1 LTLNENQ
8 YPEFFHVCE
17 KYSSQWKSTN
27 STTIEMLFLQLLS
40 YYVKTFNSKQ
50 FVVSIQ
56 TRMPVMKIDKNWHN
70 RKLLIE
76 GNNYSF
82 CFFFI
87 FQFSR
92 IDPTDIKRSL
102 CQTMQSSRSINY
114 FRDTL
119 NAALNYFG
127 RKQKETK
134 KMISNKSTIEN
145 NDDDLIEIINDDEN
159 ELPIIEQSNLL
170 HNSYRLFYKKF
181 PISVARDVN
190 IKQARIREYYR
201 HIFDNKKNILPNG
214 IIQLNSLENQ
224 FEEAFQYDFEITD
237 ENDDDQNENHVHLL
251 EGSESNDDEEEE
263 EQIDTAML
271 VQ

>member
-1 LTLNENQ
+1 
-8 YPEFFHVCE
+8 
-17 KYSSQWKSTN
+17 
-27 STTIEMLFLQLLS
+27 
-40 YYVKTFNSKQ
+40 
-50 FVVSIQ
+50 
-56 TRMPVMKIDKNWHN
+56 
-70 RKLLIE
+70 
-76 GNNYSF
+76 
-82 CFFFI
+82 
-87 FQFSR
+87 
-92 IDPTDIKRSL
+92 
-102 CQTMQSSRSINY
+102 MQSSRSINY

-127 RKQKETK
+127 RKQKQTK

-145 NDDDLIEIINDDEN
+145 NDDDLIEIIND

-181 PISVARDVN
+181 PISVARDVS

-201 HIFDNKKNILPNG
+201 HTFDNKKNILPKG

-224 FEEAFQYDFEITD
+224 FDEAFQYDLENNFEITD
-237 ENDDDQNENHVHLL
+237 ENDDDQNENHAHLL

-263 EQIDTAML
+263 EEQLDIEQKETAML